1 MQEARFDPAAPLML
15 LLLLVKTKRRTVKEV
30 VVVSEFEPR
39 IDNAHLS
46 QRKQTLGRIIRTY
59 RFWIITGG
67 LAVIM
72 VIAIMI
78 QLPENNATTAVKRSI
93 TAVSSLGRTYLAGSL
108 KGGTAVLVDDLAAY
122 WVKNSRVYAANGFAK
137 TWSPSISYA
146 TDPDI
151 NFDSVEQA
159 VK

>member
-1 MQEARFDPAAPLML
+1 MQEARFDPAALLML
-15 LLLLVKTKRRTVKEV
+15 LLLLIKTKRRTVDKGGG
-30 VVVSEFEPR
+30 S
-39 IDNAHLS
+39 
-46 QRKQTLGRIIRTY
+46 LGGIRRTR
-59 RFWIITGG
+59 RFWIITRG
-67 LAVIM
+67 LAVVM
-72 VIAIMI
+72 VIAIMT
-78 QLPENNATTAVKRSI
+78 QLPESNAISAVKRSI
-93 TAVSSLGRTYLAGSL
+93 TAVSLGRTYLAGSL

-146 TDPDI
+146 IDPDI

>member
-1 MQEARFDPAAPLML
+1 
-15 LLLLVKTKRRTVKEV
+15 
-30 VVVSEFEPR
+30 VSEFEPQ
-39 IDNAHLS
+39 IDKSHPS
-46 QRKQTLGRIIRTY
+46 QLKQTLGGIIRNR
-59 RFWIITGG
+59 RFWLITGG
-67 LAVIM
+67 LAVVI
-72 VIAIMI
+72 VIAIML
-78 QLPENNATTAVKRSI
+78 QLPESDAISAVKRSI

>member
-1 MQEARFDPAAPLML
+1 
-15 LLLLVKTKRRTVKEV
+15 
-30 VVVSEFEPR
+30 VSGFEPR
-39 IDNAHLS
+39 IDKPHLS
-46 QRKQTLGRIIRTY
+46 QRKQTLGRVISTR

-67 LAVIM
+67 LAVVI
-72 VIAIMI
+72 VIAIMT
-78 QLPENNATTAVKRSI
+78 QLPESNAISAVKGSI
-93 TAVSSLGRTYLAGSL
+93 AAVSSLGRTYLAGSL

-122 WVKNSRVYAANGFAK
+122 WVKNSRVYAANGFAR

>member
-1 MQEARFDPAAPLML
+1 MP
-15 LLLLVKTKRRTVKEV
+15 
-30 VVVSEFEPR
+30 EFEPQ
-39 IDNAHLS
+39 IEKFHVS
-46 QRKQTLGRIIRTY
+46 QRKQPLRRIIRTHK
-59 RFWIITGG
+59 FWIITVG
-67 LAVIM
+67 LAVVI
-72 VIAIMI
+72 VIAIMT
-78 QLPENNATTAVKRSI
+78 QLPESNAISAVKGSI
-93 TAVSSLGRTYLAGSL
+93 AAVSSLGRTYLAGSL

-122 WVKNSRVYAANGFAK
+122 WIKDSRVYAANGFAR

>member
-1 MQEARFDPAAPLML
+1 M
-15 LLLLVKTKRRTVKEV
+15 
-30 VVVSEFEPR
+30 SGFEPR
-39 IDNAHLS
+39 IDKPHLS
-46 QRKQTLGRIIRTY
+46 QRKQTLGRVISTR

-67 LAVIM
+67 LAVVI
-72 VIAIMI
+72 VIAIMT
-78 QLPENNATTAVKRSI
+78 QLPESNAISAVKGSI
-93 TAVSSLGRTYLAGSL
+93 AAVSSLGRTYLAGSL

-122 WVKNSRVYAANGFAK
+122 WVKNSRVYAANGFAR